1 MRRGGANEETLTLH
15 GSSVHQKAQTG
26 RVRRVSLGGVG
37 RVRLEKL
44 QQTGSPA

>member
-15 GSSVHQKAQTG
+15 GSSVHQKAQTE
-26 RVRRVSLGGVG
+26 RVTKFSLGVG